1 MNGMSQS
8 CADMT
13 QRLSAARNETA
24 DLIRKT
30 TALQVRRALLRI
42 THALIHPSA
51 SRRYYTHDS
60 AAATIFALFQSERQQ
75 MQLRGAVLSHFVAQY
90 QLAPSEEAIL
100 TGRAAFGDG
109 FFHALRR
116 VQRIH
121 RDCRRL
127 LGTQHQK
134 AGLDIMESMAALQET
149 AYERLY
155 RWTQGVCGWEVS
167 AASLPGPLFPSSR
180 PITSPIIFFPQ
191 PHVAP

>member
-1 MNGMSQS
+1 MSQS

-30 TALQVRRALLRI
+30 TALQVRRALLHI
-42 THALIHPSA
+42 IHALTRIPTPRRNAHNSA
-51 SRRYYTHDS
+51 
-60 AAATIFALFQSERQQ
+60 IIMFFVLQSERQQ

-155 RWTQGVCGWEVS
+155 RWTQGV
-167 AASLPGPLFPSSR
+167 
-180 PITSPIIFFPQ
+180 
-191 PHVAP
+191 

>member
-1 MNGMSQS
+1 MATS
-8 CADMT
+8 CSDMT
-13 QRLSAARNETA
+13 QRLTAARDETA

-30 TALQVRRALLRI
+30 TALQA
-42 THALIHPSA
+42 
-51 SRRYYTHDS
+51 
-60 AAATIFALFQSERQQ
+60 ERQQ
-75 MQLRGAVLSHFVAQY
+75 MQLRGSVLAHFVAQY
-90 QLAPSEEAIL
+90 QLAPEEEAVL
-100 TGRAAFGDG
+100 TGKAAFGDA

-155 RWTQGVCGWEVS
+155 RWTQGGEGMV
-167 AASLPGPLFPSSR
+167 
-180 PITSPIIFFPQ
+180 
-191 PHVAP
+191 